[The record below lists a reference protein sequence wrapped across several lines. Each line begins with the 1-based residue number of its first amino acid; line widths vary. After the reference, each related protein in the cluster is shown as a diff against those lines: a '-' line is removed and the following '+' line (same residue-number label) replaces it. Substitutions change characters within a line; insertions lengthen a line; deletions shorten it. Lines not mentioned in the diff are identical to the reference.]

1 LADGAKTLADG
12 AGTLASGTATLKQGT
27 TDLKDGGVT
36 LSDGV
41 SQLLSGAAELMD
53 GMAQFDEE
61 GIQEL
66 SSIFQDDAQ
75 ELIDRVR
82 AVQALGREYTS
93 FTGDPDG
100 ADSSVR
106 FILRTDSIGE

>member
-1 LADGAKTLADG
+1 
-12 AGTLASGTATLKQGT
+12 
-27 TDLKDGGVT
+27 VT

-41 SQLLSGAAELMD
+41 SELLSGAAELMD

-66 SSIFQDDAQ
+66 NSLVEEDAQ
-75 ELIDRVR
+75 GLLNRLR
-82 AVQALGREYTS
+82 AVQALSQEYTS
-93 FTGDPDG
+93 FTGDNSTMPG
-100 ADSSVR
+100 TVR